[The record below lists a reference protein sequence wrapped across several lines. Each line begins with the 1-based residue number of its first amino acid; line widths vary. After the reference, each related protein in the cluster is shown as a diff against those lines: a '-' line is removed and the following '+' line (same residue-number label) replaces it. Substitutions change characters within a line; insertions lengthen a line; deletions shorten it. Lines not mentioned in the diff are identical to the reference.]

1 MYDSLSRLIRAKNPE
16 QNVNPNLNLTDSA
29 TGNTVWSMAYDYDP
43 NGNITLRIDPRHVV
57 TSYGYDALSRNTVVN
72 YSDGSHIDRLYD
84 GAVNGRGLYWHDF
97 KHALGS
103 VRIEH
108 RAIDRYDGVG
118 RPLVQRQLFQTNGVW
133 GATYMLQR
141 TYDLAGHV
149 RTQTYPSGRTV
160 QYSYDGAGRTNGFT
174 GNLGDGT
181 GRNYATG
188 ISYDPWSHI
197 TKEQF
202 GTEIPLYHN
211 RHYSVVRGQLSDVR
225 LGTNGGDEFSW
236 DRGVLQMFY
245 SSNLSWAGSGA
256 DNNGNLVMSES
267 FLPDNTHYQQ
277 RYTYDQLNRLNG
289 VTEYFNGANQTLTRS
304 YAYDR
309 YGNRNEELISTLNA
323 PFLDPFIKDQNR
335 LYPQMTFLTE
345 PQGSLFWKRGQ
356 CGVPGGTSPLGCRP
370 ASIEENDVFDL
381 KNQIAS
387 LTPTFNTY
395 RPDAFVNEGWH
406 GHLAHEITGGTPVPL
421 QVLGHG
427 HGGVPNGASQLGSR
441 PAHEQ
446 FAPGK
451 ENASFYVHNKPT
463 DFKLAT
469 TAQEQKQD
477 SKQEPKQEQKKE
489 DTKPTPTPTPSP
501 SPTPPSSVQR
511 LPIEIAPIEEPNPDQ
526 PCSDCG
532 GGGGGGTPPPANR
545 SPIGYLDGVG
555 NGSVWGW
562 TLDPDASAQPIHV
575 HLYFD
580 GPAGSGRSSTF
591 DVGPAN
597 QSRPDVNQAT
607 GYPGDHGYSVSI
619 PLQYRD
625 GRSHSVYAYGID
637 TTGIGNVVLQSAPK
651 FFTWFPPFNGAIYI
665 TQSVP
670 TTMTT
675 GQQYSVGVAMR
686 NSGDKTWRSA
696 ESYFLGTQNPQDNF
710 TGLIGRVSLPSD
722 IAPGQ

>member
-1 MYDSLSRLIRAKNPE
+1 M
-16 QNVNPNLNLTDSA
+16 
-29 TGNTVWSMAYDYDP
+29 
-43 NGNITLRIDPRHVV
+43 
-57 TSYGYDALSRNTVVN
+57 
-72 YSDGSHIDRLYD
+72 
-84 GAVNGRGLYWHDF
+84 
-97 KHALGS
+97 
-103 VRIEH
+103 
-108 RAIDRYDGVG
+108 GV
-118 RPLVQRQLFQTNGVW
+118 PQE
-133 GATYMLQR
+133 A
-141 TYDLAGHV
+141 A
-149 RTQTYPSGRTV
+149 
-160 QYSYDGAGRTNGFT
+160 
-174 GNLGDGT
+174 
-181 GRNYATG
+181 
-188 ISYDPWSHI
+188 
-197 TKEQF
+197 
-202 GTEIPLYHN
+202 
-211 RHYSVVRGQLSDVR
+211 R
-225 LGTNGGDEFSW
+225 LGAQASRPRESKESILD
-236 DRGVLQMFY
+236 DRF
-245 SSNLSWAGSGA
+245 GA
-256 DNNGNLVMSES
+256 
-267 FLPDNTHYQQ
+267 
-277 RYTYDQLNRLNG
+277 
-289 VTEYFNGANQTLTRS
+289 
-304 YAYDR
+304 
-309 YGNRNEELISTLNA
+309 
-323 PFLDPFIKDQNR
+323 
-335 LYPQMTFLTE
+335 
-345 PQGSLFWKRGQ
+345 SL
-356 CGVPGGTSPLGCRP
+356 
-370 ASIEENDVFDL
+370 EDL
-381 KNQIAS
+381 RNQIAS
-387 LTPTFNTY
+387 LTEKFNLY
-395 RPDAFVNEGWH
+395 RPDASWH
-406 GHLAHEITGGTPVPL
+406 GH
-421 QVLGHG
+421 
-427 HGGVPNGASQLGSR
+427 
-441 PAHEQ
+441 PAHERL
-446 FAPGK
+446 APGK

-722 IAPGQ
+722 IAPGQNAEFDFTVTAPSTPGSYNFQWQMVQEAVEWFGDFTPNIVVNVVQPTGLISASPNPIPVCQATTGVTTINWTSANTSQVQVRINSPDGALVATIGAGSGSVRTSNWVTNGTVFYLQNTSDGRPLTSAHTLGTVTVGLESSGCTNDG